1 LSSSKISDVVEEYLE
16 IIYRLQEQRGVA
28 KTSDLV
34 RILTVAPGTVTNTI
48 ERLEKNLLIVHE
60 PYKGVQ
66 LTEKGFKIAMNV
78 IRKHRLLECLLA
90 NFLGIEWYEAHDA
103 ACQLEHWISEEIAKK
118 IEAALG
124 YPKTCPHGNPIP
136 TEYGEIFEEK
146 TQSLIELNIG
156 DGGIII
162 KITDEGR
169 SLLQYFSRLGIK
181 PKKRIDVID
190 KAPFNGPI
198 TVKVDGRSHALSRDV
213 ASLVRVSKL

>member
-1 LSSSKISDVVEEYLE
+1 LPSKISDVVEEYLE
-16 IIYRLQEQRGVA
+16 VIYRLQEQRGVA

-34 RILTVAPGTVTNTI
+34 RILNVAPGTVTNTI
-48 ERLEKNLLIVHE
+48 ERLEKNLLVVHA

-66 LTEKGFKIAMNV
+66 LTDKGFKIAMNV
-78 IRKHRLLECLLA
+78 IRKHRLLERLLA
-90 NFLGIEWYEAHDA
+90 DFLGIEWYEAHDA

-118 IEAALG
+118 IEGALG

-136 TEYGEIFEEK
+136 TEHGEIFEEE

-156 DGGIII
+156 DGGIIA

-169 SLLQYFSRLGIK
+169 SLLKYLSSLGIK

-198 TVKVDGRSHALSRDV
+198 TVKVDGRSHALSRDI